1 MNDLEEYE
9 RDCLQ
14 REAEE
19 LRAEAEAEAE
29 DLNETSELMDCIRK
43 LSSAQSR
50 LRFLVV
56 QLLETQEGECAQEV
70 LDLTTHVRNHIQN
83 NFQKLRIGL
92 DT

>member
-1 MNDLEEYE
+1 MNDLEQYE
-9 RDCLQ
+9 RECLQ

-29 DLNETSELMDCIRK
+29 AYKETSELMDCIRK

-50 LRFLVV
+50 LNYLVCV
-56 QLLETQEGECAQEV
+56 LTEDKDCAQEV

-92 DT
+92 DS

>member
-1 MNDLEEYE
+1 MNET
-9 RDCLQ
+9 
-14 REAEE
+14 EE
-19 LRAEAEAEAE
+19 LH
-29 DLNETSELMDCIRK
+29 DCIRK

-70 LDLTTHVRNHIQN
+70 LDLTTEVRQHIQN

-92 DT
+92 DSIKEKDENTTSFVSKTRNM

>member
-1 MNDLEEYE
+1 MNET
-9 RDCLQ
+9 
-14 REAEE
+14 
-19 LRAEAEAEAE
+19 E
-29 DLNETSELMDCIRK
+29 DLTETSELMDCIRK

-50 LRFLVV
+50 LNYLVCV
-56 QLLETQEGECAQEV
+56 LTETDKPCALEV

>member
-1 MNDLEEYE
+1 MNDLEQYE
-9 RDCLQ
+9 RECLQ

-29 DLNETSELMDCIRK
+29 AHKETSELMDCIRK

-50 LRFLVV
+50 LNYLVCV
-56 QLLETQEGECAQEV
+56 LTEDKDCAQEV

-92 DT
+92 DS